1 MPSFLLQRP
10 QDRVE
15 GRKFS
20 LKCTTNDGINH
31 HCEADE
37 VASSF
42 TSSHSG
48 SIHWFS
54 VTTIMGSSHLWPITI
69 AQDCWS
75 HSIVLDFASRK
86 LWWLALQMVV
96 SWSFVPFCAV
106 DSEDTM
112 ASVLKHQD
120 VGAGRVS
127 ASSQSYHFCYAL
139 SYSER
144 YDHSALNRYV
154 LVWLVINKIVCAH
167 RY

>member
-1 MPSFLLQRP
+1 M
-10 QDRVE
+10 
-15 GRKFS
+15 
-20 LKCTTNDGINH
+20 
-31 HCEADE
+31 
-37 VASSF
+37 
-42 TSSHSG
+42 
-48 SIHWFS
+48 
-54 VTTIMGSSHLWPITI
+54 
-69 AQDCWS
+69 
-75 HSIVLDFASRK
+75 
-86 LWWLALQMVV
+86 
-96 SWSFVPFCAV
+96 

-154 LVWLVINKIVCAH
+154 LVWLVSNKIVCAH